1 MMTRQHFKAIAAAM
15 AAVKP
20 TRNTA
25 QWDKHVL
32 ALADMCAQENPR
44 FDRTRFLAACGY
56 QE

>member
-20 TRNTA
+20 TCNTA

-32 ALADMCAQENPR
+32 ALADMCARENPR
-44 FDRTRFLAACGY
+44 FDRDKFLVACGY